1 MPSLCALA
9 VPPSGAGAV
18 RSQRQEQ
25 ANGLFPGS
33 SMRLTGPWVTRMSP
47 SNHGATGPS
56 RMLSPGHQAAHAE
69 QPGRTKVDQVKQ
81 ESRLFFCHMAN
92 DNGRPSISN
101 SICVRNGRG
110 LNRRHLA
117 TVSPFKP
124 LLGCF
129 HLKHT
134 AWGVGDCV
142 PGSWWNDLA
151 ILAAVSGTFQI
162 WFPTHQAA
170 GDTCLLSGGNGEG
183 SRGLLLFFLHL
194 KF

>member
-33 SMRLTGPWVTRMSP
+33 STRLTGPWVTRMSP

-110 LNRRHLA
+110 LKRRRLA

-142 PGSWWNDLA
+142 PG
-151 ILAAVSGTFQI
+151 GT
-162 WFPTHQAA
+162 T
-170 GDTCLLSGGNGEG
+170 
-183 SRGLLLFFLHL
+183 
-194 KF
+194 

>member
-33 SMRLTGPWVTRMSP
+33 STRLTGPWVTRMSP

-56 RMLSPGHQAAHAE
+56 RMLSPGYQAAHAE

-110 LNRRHLA
+110 LNRRRLA

-142 PGSWWNDLA
+142 PPRLSDSGCCIRNVSDL
-151 ILAAVSGTFQI
+151 VSYSPSSRRHVPALRGEWGRIKGT
-162 WFPTHQAA
+162 AS
-170 GDTCLLSGGNGEG
+170 L
-183 SRGLLLFFLHL
+183 FLHL